1 MQQPQNLKVKFSN
14 QSNYFSDIYL
24 PSGLEN
30 HKCIIMQS
38 GYKNR
43 LDNKLF
49 KFLSDF
55 RVFMKLKLWYF

>member
-30 HKCIIMQS
+30 HKCIRVKFGSSKLLANLVIES
-38 GYKNR
+38 C
-43 LDNKLF
+43 NKLS
-49 KFLSDF
+49 L
-55 RVFMKLKLWYF
+55 